1 VGISRLDLAGASGL
15 MPDATP
21 RSAAQ
26 IASELKALI
35 AAEHSGEPF
44 IHARARDG
52 GQQIFALPHGSWRST
67 IGRHEEC
74 DIPLGWDPKISRV
87 HALLER
93 VGAQWTFV
101 DDGLSRNGSFVDSA
115 RLIGRHTLKDGDRLC
130 LGDTVLIYHDP
141 AVRDAASTARESS
154 QLQSV
159 PLSATQRKILIA
171 LCRPVSDSA
180 FATPATNRQIAG
192 EVFLSVDAVKAHL
205 RVLFER
211 FGLNELP
218 QNEKRARLAS
228 TVLATGVL
236 SPRDF

>member
-1 VGISRLDLAGASGL
+1 MPETIPPSAGQ
-15 MPDATP
+15 T
-21 RSAAQ
+21 AAD
-26 IASELKALI
+26 LKALI
-35 AAEHSGEPF
+35 AAEHGGEPF
-44 IHARARDG
+44 LHARACDG
-52 GQQIFALPHGSWRST
+52 SQRIFALPEGSWRAT
-67 IGRHEEC
+67 IGRHGEC
-74 DIPLGWDPKISRV
+74 DLPLAWDPKVSRV

-101 DDGLSRNGSFVDSA
+101 DDGLSRNGSFVDGA

-141 AVRDAASTARESS
+141 AVRDSASTARESS
-154 QLQSV
+154 QLHSV
-159 PLSATQRKILIA
+159 PLSPAQRKILIA

-180 FATPATNRQIAG
+180 FATPATNRQIADQ
-192 EVFLSVDAVKAHL
+192 VFLSVDAVKAHL

-218 QNEKRARLAS
+218 QNEKRARLAA
-228 TVLATGVL
+228 TVLATGAL

>member
-1 VGISRLDLAGASGL
+1 MSDT
-15 MPDATP
+15 TP
-21 RSAAQ
+21 PTAAQ
-26 IASELKALI
+26 TAADLKALI
-35 AAEHSGEPF
+35 AAERAGQPF
-44 IHARARDG
+44 LRARASDG
-52 GQQIFALPHGSWRST
+52 SQQIFELPGGIWRAT
-67 IGRHEEC
+67 IGRHGEC
-74 DIPLGWDPKISRV
+74 DIPLAHDSKVSRV

-101 DDGLSRNGSFVDSA
+101 DDGLSRNGSYVDGA
-115 RLIGRHTLKDGDRLC
+115 RVIGRHTLKDGDRLC

-154 QLQSV
+154 QAQSV
-159 PLSATQRKILIA
+159 PLSPAQRKILIA

-180 FATPATNRQIAG
+180 FATPATNRQVAD

-211 FGLNELP
+211 FGLGELP
-218 QNEKRARLAS
+218 QNEKRARLAA
-228 TVLATGVL
+228 TVLATGAL